1 MIEPLKFHPLADI
14 FPLMEGTEFDELVA
28 DIKANG
34 LNELITRFQ
43 DMVLDGRNR
52 ARACAAAGVTPRYH
66 EFKGNEADA
75 RAYVVSANIKRRHLS
90 ANQKRDLLVK
100 IVAAQPEKSDRQIG
114 KQTGV
119 DHKTIAKARKKGES
133 TGDVSPV
140 KKRKGADGKTRRQ
153 PAKKKTRGAGA
164 AAGGAAAG
172 GAAAGGAAASS
183 GSQRSGTK
191 ALEEQIATDRK
202 YARYLVKQY
211 RDAAQW
217 LRAILINE
225 KRRGAVADALIRALK
240 NTESSAPKN
249 TNGSDGN
256 DADPVASGEA
266 VMALHAAA
274 DGGVAK

>member
-28 DIKANG
+28 DIKAKG

-66 EFKGNEADA
+66 EFNGNEADA

-133 TGDVSPV
+133 TGDVS
-140 KKRKGADGKTRRQ
+140 
-153 PAKKKTRGAGA
+153 
-164 AAGGAAAG
+164 
-172 GAAAGGAAASS
+172 
-183 GSQRSGTK
+183 
-191 ALEEQIATDRK
+191 
-202 YARYLVKQY
+202 
-211 RDAAQW
+211 
-217 LRAILINE
+217 
-225 KRRGAVADALIRALK
+225 
-240 NTESSAPKN
+240 
-249 TNGSDGN
+249 
-256 DADPVASGEA
+256 
-266 VMALHAAA
+266 
-274 DGGVAK
+274 